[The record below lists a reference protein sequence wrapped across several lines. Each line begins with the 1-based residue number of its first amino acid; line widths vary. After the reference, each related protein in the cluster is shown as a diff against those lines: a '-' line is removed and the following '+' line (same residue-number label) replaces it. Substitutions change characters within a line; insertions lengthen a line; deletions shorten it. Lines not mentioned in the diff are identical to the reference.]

1 MRLPSRLLAVLLLA
15 LAGSLV
21 LGAAGAAAAPKE
33 IAFEC
38 NLDVCL
44 LDPSNPSDV
53 FNLTDNGATSYDE
66 DPVWSPDG
74 KKVAFVAKFATTFP
88 QQVQI
93 YTMEPEA
100 PGQTFNGAVQITH
113 FPAGLES
120 TDEIAWSPDGTKLAF
135 IRGNLSYGDNALYV
149 VNADGSSA
157 NATAIPTVGGA
168 AHPTFSADSGKIAF
182 ADSANRIYTVN
193 SDISSPA
200 TQLPG
205 GTGREPAWSPD
216 GSKIAYGREF
226 MNMNIIPAAGGSP
239 LPIPVNSQFA
249 FASWS
254 PSGAQLSYYEQT
266 GGSANFR
273 VVNADGSGNHPIP
286 IVAGTA
292 VSGGPA
298 SWSPDASRL
307 IFEGAILGDPSTSA
321 DDIHNVYIANADGS
335 GSATPISPNEPYN
348 TSPAW
353 KPNPIAH
360 PGPQVITPSG
370 GSSGPLQGATI
381 KPQIKWFTNRIPYSE
396 APYVPMLSVGCS
408 APRCNVGGEGTAR
421 RARPTRG
428 CTRGWTVSP
437 PLPQPSRRSKA
448 LRRRSRWSSETWSR
462 RRSFRGKTKT
472 VKMKLTSAGIKL
484 IKQLGKLTIDVK
496 LTIASPGQ
504 ATLVRTPQNPGSIYK
519 PPKKGKA
526 KSRRL

>member
-1 MRLPSRLLAVLLLA
+1 VLKRLRFLLA
-15 LAGSLV
+15 LALV
-21 LGAAGAAAAPKE
+21 AIAALSLGASAASAAPKE

-38 NLDVCL
+38 GFDICL
-44 LDPSNPSDV
+44 LDPNNPSDV

-74 KKVAFVAKFATTFP
+74 KRVAFVAKFATTFP

-113 FPAGLES
+113 FPTGLES

-135 IRGNLSYGDNALYV
+135 VRGNLTYGSNTLYV

-182 ADSANRIYTVN
+182 ADSAKRIYTVN

-200 TQLPG
+200 TLLPG
-205 GTGREPAWSPD
+205 ATGREPVWSPD

-226 MNMNIIPAAGGSP
+226 IDMNIIAAGGGSP
-239 LPIPVNSQFA
+239 LAIPFNSNFA

-254 PSGAQLSYYEQT
+254 PSGAQLAYYEQT

-298 SWSPDASRL
+298 SWSPDASRMV
-307 IFEGAILGDPSTSA
+307 FEGAFLNDPMTSA
-321 DDIHNVYIANADGS
+321 DDVHNVYIANADGS
-335 GSATPISPNEPYN
+335 GVATALSPGEPYN
-348 TSPAW
+348 TEPAW

-360 PGPQVITPSG
+360 PGPAVITPSG
-370 GSSGPLQGATI
+370 GSSDPLQGPTI
-381 KPQIKWFTNRIPYSE
+381 KPQLKWFTNRIPWNE
-396 APYVPMLSVGCS
+396 APYVPMLSVACGGPVCNAGGTGTS
-408 APRCNVGGEGTAR
+408 KASVAAGIRPRPALAAASS
-421 RARPTRG
+421 ARPKGSKKKPKTIVVAKGKVHVPSGQTRI
-428 CTRGWTVSP
+428 
-437 PLPQPSRRSKA
+437 LK
-448 LRRRSRWSSETWSR
+448 L
-462 RRSFRGKTKT
+462 
-472 VKMKLTSAGIKL
+472 KLTKL
-484 IKQLGKLTIDVK
+484 AIAILEKVGKLKMSVTVTT
-496 LTIASPGQ
+496 TIAGQ
-504 ATLVRTPQNPGSIYK
+504 APFKETRSIEVVAKQK
-519 PPKKGKA
+519 PTGKH
-526 KSRRL
+526 